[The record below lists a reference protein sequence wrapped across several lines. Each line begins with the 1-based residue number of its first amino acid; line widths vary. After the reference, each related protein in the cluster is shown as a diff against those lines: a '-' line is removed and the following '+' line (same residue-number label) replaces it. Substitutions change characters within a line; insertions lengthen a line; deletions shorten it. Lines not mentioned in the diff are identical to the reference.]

1 MQNRIHAGVAPRI
14 GTGARDMRGGC
25 GPVSCSC
32 ARMRRGGLKPSS
44 SGMADV
50 ELHLNRS
57 VEGGQAVADDF
68 HAINTETLQRLAGD
82 LLVYPLSSATRT
94 YAFGK
99 LRQGFA
105 LSRGL

>member
-1 MQNRIHAGVAPRI
+1 MPASRHASAPAPATCAVGVAPFPVH
-14 GTGARDMRGGC
+14 ARECAGGFKA
-25 GPVSCSC
+25 VEL
-32 ARMRRGGLKPSS
+32 RH
-44 SGMADV
+44 ADV

-82 LLVYPLSSATRT
+82 LLVHLAVIGDENICV
-94 YAFGK
+94 GK